1 MPLVRQR
8 DIRHTA
14 WCQIAIE
21 MNDHLGKSGFTL
33 PSTTLDDLAIASH
46 PLEYQM
52 CISELIYVEILRDPN
67 CNVDMETLRTNI
79 QEQLAKLVFNTKS
92 RSQAALLNAL
102 CFGGHHMS
110 TAYLGHE
117 CLKMLEIQLRPTS
130 LSPCDQD
137 HLQALF
143 FLLFGTLISVG
154 LAEPIFNLPPFPE
167 VNPNPQF
174 LLISS
179 TNKLNSRKI
188 RSLLEYR
195 GLCTMY

>member
-1 MPLVRQR
+1 
-8 DIRHTA
+8 
-14 WCQIAIE
+14 
-21 MNDHLGKSGFTL
+21 MNHPLGKSVFTI
-33 PSTTLDDLAIASH
+33 PSTIIDDLAIASH

-79 QEQLAKLVFNTKS
+79 QEELAKLVLNTKP
-92 RSQAALLNAL
+92 RSLAVLLSAL

-117 CLKMLEIQLRPTS
+117 CLKMLERQLRPTS
-130 LSPCDQD
+130 LSPCNQD

-143 FLLFGTLISVG
+143 LLLFGTLISVG
-154 LAEPIFNLPPFPE
+154 LAEPIFDLPPFPE
-167 VNPNPQF
+167 VNPNTQF

-179 TNKLNSRKI
+179 TNRLNSRTI
-188 RSLLEYR
+188 RSLLEYHE
-195 GLCTMY
+195 LCTMY